1 MNIQEIDSNEAYKRL
16 KVNHNANL
24 IDVRTYD
31 EWRTVGVPDLTS
43 IKKKQFFLSGQDYW
57 TKNLLIFLKII

>member
-16 KVNHNANL
+16 TVNQNANL

-43 IKKKQFFLSGQDYW
+43 IKKKQCFLSGQDYW
-57 TKNLLIFLKII
+57 TKNLLIFLQII

>member
-16 KVNHNANL
+16 TVNHNANL

-31 EWRTVGVPDLTS
+31 EWRTVGAPDLTL
-43 IKKKQFFLSGQDYW
+43 IKKKQFFLSGQEYW
-57 TKNLLIFLKII
+57 TKNLLIFLQKI

>member
-16 KVNHNANL
+16 TVNHNANL

-43 IKKKQFFLSGQDYW
+43 IKKKQFFLSGQH
-57 TKNLLIFLKII
+57 